1 MLTALRIIRRDILK
15 YLRHLRI
22 RKLCQDQGLC
32 FAANSTFYGR
42 LSDFSFGLSCSV
54 KDYTVID
61 ITNDPASPYG
71 NAKITLEDYVYIGEG
86 CNLRAAGTHINIGAH
101 TMIANNVIII
111 GSNHCIEIGTP
122 MRLQP
127 WNIDT
132 GGVDIGKDCWIGAG
146 SIILPGSKIGDGSI
160 VAAGAVVRGEVLS
173 GSIVGG
179 VPARLIRMRV

>member
-1 MLTALRIIRRDILK
+1 MLTALRIMRRDILN
-15 YLRHLRI
+15 YLRHIRI
-22 RKLCQDQGLC
+22 RKLCQDHGLY

-61 ITNDPASPYG
+61 ITNDPASSYG

-86 CNLRAAGTHINIGAH
+86 CNLRAAGSHIHIGAH

-111 GSNHCIEIGTP
+111 GSNHCIEIGMP

-127 WNIDT
+127 WNLESA
-132 GGVDIGKDCWIGAG
+132 GVFIGKDCWIGSG
-146 SIILPGSKIGDGSI
+146 SIILPGSNIGDGAI
-160 VAAGAVVRGEVLS
+160 VAAGAVVRGNVVS